1 MVTNPVPVLSISFQS
16 INEDSS
22 VLVLILFLCV
32 YIYICA
38 FVNVYTYVVICHN
51 EIFLI
56 VFTELIRLMYRIY
69 IIELEN
75 KNFLPNTFLSLSFTV
90 IMNEK

>member
-1 MVTNPVPVLSISFQS
+1 MFPISFHS

-22 VLVLILFLCV
+22 MLVLILFLCV

-38 FVNVYTYVVICHN
+38 FVIVYTYVVICHD

-56 VFTELIRLMYRIY
+56 VFTELMYRIC
-69 IIELEN
+69 ISELEN
-75 KNFLPNTFLSLSFTV
+75 QNLLPNTSISLSFTV

>member
-1 MVTNPVPVLSISFQS
+1 M
-16 INEDSS
+16 
-22 VLVLILFLCV
+22 
-32 YIYICA
+32 CA